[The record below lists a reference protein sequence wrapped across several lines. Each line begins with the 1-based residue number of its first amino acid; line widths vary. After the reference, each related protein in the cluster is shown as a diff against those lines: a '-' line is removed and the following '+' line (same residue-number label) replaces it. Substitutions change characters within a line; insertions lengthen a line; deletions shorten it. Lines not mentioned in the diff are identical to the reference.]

1 MTIDEPSQPEES
13 AETPAVPDSG
23 DTSPEAKIGGEDEH
37 GGGTPTLFGV
47 VYDQLRG
54 LAQNRMR
61 HERVGQTLQPT
72 ALVHEV
78 YLRLMKDPD
87 VAWAN
92 PRHFFAA
99 AAESMRR
106 ILIEKAREKGALK
119 RGGDRG
125 RVSMDDL
132 DLAAD
137 VPSDKVFALDEALNE
152 LKKQDPRMAEVVM
165 LRYFAGLSVEETAAA
180 MEVSPRT
187 VKREWSVA
195 RAWLIQRIG
204 E

>member
-1 MTIDEPSQPEES
+1 MD
-13 AETPAVPDSG
+13 
-23 DTSPEAKIGGEDEH
+23 
-37 GGGTPTLFGV
+37 V

-54 LAQNRMR
+54 LAQHRMR
-61 HERVGQTLQPT
+61 HENEGHTLQPT

-78 YLRLMKDPD
+78 YLRLMKNPD
-87 VAWAN
+87 VAWDN
-92 PRHFFAA
+92 PGHFYAA

-106 ILIEKAREKGALK
+106 ILIEKARARRAIK

-132 DLAAD
+132 DLADD
-137 VPSDKVFALDEALNE
+137 VPSDMVFALDEALNE
-152 LKKQDPRMAEVVM
+152 LKAQDPRMAQIVM
-165 LRYFAGLSVEETAAA
+165 LRYFAGLSVEQTAETLAI
-180 MEVSPRT
+180 SPRT

-195 RAWLIQRIG
+195 RGWLLARIG

>member
-1 MTIDEPSQPEES
+1 MD
-13 AETPAVPDSG
+13 
-23 DTSPEAKIGGEDEH
+23 
-37 GGGTPTLFGV
+37 V

-61 HERVGQTLQPT
+61 HENAAHTLQPT
-72 ALVHEV
+72 ALVHEI
-78 YLRLMKDPD
+78 YLRLMKNPD
-87 VAWAN
+87 VAWDN
-92 PRHFFAA
+92 PGHFYAA

-106 ILIEKAREKGALK
+106 ILIEKAREKGAIK

-132 DLAAD
+132 DLADD
-137 VPSDKVFALDEALNE
+137 VPSDMVFALDEALNE
-152 LKKQDPRMAEVVM
+152 LKEQDPRMAQIVM
-165 LRYFAGLSVEETAAA
+165 LRYFAGLSVEETAQTLDI
-180 MEVSPRT
+180 SPRT

-195 RAWLIQRIG
+195 RGWLLTRIG